1 MGERMT
7 SDSMKLG
14 VVELLNLMDT
24 KKISAKEYASE
35 LSRRLKDLN
44 HLNSIQSF
52 NEDLLLENAEL
63 ADEKRESGV
72 AGKICG
78 IPFVVKDNMNSNIFP
93 TTACTTALMNNHLDI
108 NAETIDLLLKED
120 AILGAKANMHELA
133 FGITSNNSVT
143 GPVKNPV
150 NQEKFA
156 GGSSG
161 GTAAAVASGIFPIG
175 LGTDTG
181 GSCRIPAALCGV
193 VGFRP
198 STGRYSA
205 EGVVPISHTRDT
217 VGTIARNV
225 SDIVL
230 FDDILCNTD
239 KVDNDK
245 TFNDIT
251 LGIPSEV
258 FFDNLEPQVEKTVQ
272 AQLSALEKVG
282 VKLKE
287 VTMSEI
293 WSHNEA
299 FGFPVAL
306 YEVMQDLP
314 DYLKK
319 YVPSVSF
326 HELVEG
332 IRSPDVLGVFNSQM
346 GADAMPKEA
355 YDAAINVHRPEM
367 LKIYKST
374 FDKHKL
380 DAIIFPTTPLTARNI
395 GEDETVELNGTQVPV
410 FPTYIRNTDLGS
422 NIGAPG
428 ISLPCG
434 VSTDLPVGIELEG
447 LPGDDQNLLNLAKS
461 IEMTL
466 TS

>member
-1 MGERMT
+1 
-7 SDSMKLG
+7 
-14 VVELLNLMDT
+14 
-24 KKISAKEYASE
+24 
-35 LSRRLKDLN
+35 
-44 HLNSIQSF
+44 
-52 NEDLLLENAEL
+52 
-63 ADEKRESGV
+63 
-72 AGKICG
+72 
-78 IPFVVKDNMNSNIFP
+78 
-93 TTACTTALMNNHLDI
+93 
-108 NAETIDLLLKED
+108 
-120 AILGAKANMHELA
+120 
-133 FGITSNNSVT
+133 
-143 GPVKNPV
+143 
-150 NQEKFA
+150 
-156 GGSSG
+156 
-161 GTAAAVASGIFPIG
+161 
-175 LGTDTG
+175 
-181 GSCRIPAALCGV
+181 LC
-193 VGFRP
+193 
-198 STGRYSA
+198 
-205 EGVVPISHTRDT
+205 D
-217 VGTIARNV
+217 
-225 SDIVL
+225 
-230 FDDILCNTD
+230 TD

-374 FDKHKL
+374 FDEHKL